1 MAIIISERMKTAN
14 MLLHRKLELVSIAL
28 IAASLTACSK
38 SGTAYDKE
46 YESEVAQSIV
56 AHSLVLQTKGEVLS
70 SNDVYSLD
78 FLNLVET
85 EYYTFEPE
93 VQYLVSDDEN
103 HYVAVVFC
111 KQVPKNEGWSIN
123 TMQYRVSF
131 TETDKSISDVEVFD
145 YAPILL

>member
-1 MAIIISERMKTAN
+1 MAN
-14 MLLHRKLELVSIAL
+14 MFFHRKLEFVSTAL
-28 IAASLTACSK
+28 LAVALTACSK

-46 YESEVAQSIV
+46 YESEVAQNIV
-56 AHSLVLQTKGEVLS
+56 AHNLVLQAKGETLS

-78 FLNLVET
+78 SLNLAET

-111 KQVPKNEGWSIN
+111 KQVPKNEGWSTI

-131 TETDKSISDVEVFD
+131 TETNKSISDVEVFD